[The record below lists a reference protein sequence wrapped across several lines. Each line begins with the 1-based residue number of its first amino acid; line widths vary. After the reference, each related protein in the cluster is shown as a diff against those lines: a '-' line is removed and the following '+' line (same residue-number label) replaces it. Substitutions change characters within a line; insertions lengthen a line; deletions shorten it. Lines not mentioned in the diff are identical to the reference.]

1 MKNIVLV
8 TGNANKLREWHRL
21 TPEGFVFESAD
32 IDLPEIQ
39 STDLEEIVAD
49 KARRAYEALGK
60 PVIVEDISAELVSM
74 NGLPG
79 PFIKFFIKAMGEDVL
94 YQLTKDEGGDA
105 IIISCTI
112 GYFDGNELL
121 LATGKVPGKVVSQ
134 RGEHGF
140 GFDKV
145 FIPDG
150 STKTYSEM
158 TPEEKD
164 QVSHRSRAVAAFI
177 KMHGA
182 KVMR

>member
-1 MKNIVLV
+1 MKDIFLV

-21 TPEGFVFESAD
+21 LPPDFMLESAD

-39 STDLEEIVAD
+39 SIDLEEIVAD
-49 KARRAYEALGK
+49 KAKRAYQALVK

-94 YQLTKDEGGDA
+94 YQLTGEKGGDA
-105 IIISCTI
+105 IISCTI
-112 GYFDGNELL
+112 GYYDGNELL

-134 RGEHGF
+134 RGEGGF

-145 FIPDG
+145 FIPEG

-164 QVSHRSRAVAAFI
+164 QVSHRSRAIAAFLVA
-177 KMHGA
+177 HAA